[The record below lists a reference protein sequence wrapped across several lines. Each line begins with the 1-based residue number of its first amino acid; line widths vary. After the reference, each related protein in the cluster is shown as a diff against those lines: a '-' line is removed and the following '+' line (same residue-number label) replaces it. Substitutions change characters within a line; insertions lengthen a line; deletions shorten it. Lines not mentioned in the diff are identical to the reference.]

1 MAYREAMMTDARK
14 WGEAV
19 FSGSIRM
26 LEAEYQKTDRRDAV
40 LQAFAELFG
49 QWEEHTRKEAACLG
63 VCYLHSS
70 ILMRTGGIR
79 LALFGKE
86 FYMDENQL
94 EKTWQPPCFFQQY
107 EQDISAV
114 MDKLRKEYPRIY
126 PYEENA
132 VRFWYAEY
140 YYAALET
147 LCRDMLGEIREIREY
162 CMLNKTEDFFIF
174 FGRWRGEAEKLAC
187 IEDI

>member
-26 LEAEYQKTDRRDAV
+26 LEAEYQKTDRRDAA

-49 QWEEHTRKEAACLG
+49 QWGEHTSKEAACLG

-79 LALFGKE
+79 LALFGRE

-94 EKTWQPPCFFQQY
+94 EKIWQPPCFFQQY

-114 MDKLRKEYPRIY
+114 MDRLRKEYPRIY
-126 PYEENA
+126 PYEEDA

-147 LCRDMLGEIREIREY
+147 LCRDMLGEIRESREY
-162 CMLNKTEDFFIF
+162 RMLNKTEDF
-174 FGRWRGEAEKLAC
+174 
-187 IEDI
+187 

>member
-19 FSGSIRM
+19 FSDSIRM
-26 LEAEYQKTDRRDAV
+26 LEAEYQKTARRDAV
-40 LQAFAELFG
+40 LRA
-49 QWEEHTRKEAACLG
+49 
-63 VCYLHSS
+63 
-70 ILMRTGGIR
+70 GGIR
-79 LALFGKE
+79 LALFGRE

-94 EKTWQPPCFFQQY
+94 EKIWQPPCFFQQY
-107 EQDISAV
+107 EQDILAV
-114 MDKLRKEYPRIY
+114 TDKLRKEYPRIY
-126 PYEENA
+126 PYEEDA
-132 VRFWYAEY
+132 VRFWYVEY

-147 LCRDMLGEIREIREY
+147 LCRDMLGEIRESREY

>member
-1 MAYREAMMTDARK
+1 
-14 WGEAV
+14 
-19 FSGSIRM
+19 
-26 LEAEYQKTDRRDAV
+26 
-40 LQAFAELFG
+40 
-49 QWEEHTRKEAACLG
+49 
-63 VCYLHSS
+63 
-70 ILMRTGGIR
+70 
-79 LALFGKE
+79 
-86 FYMDENQL
+86 MDENQL
-94 EKTWQPPCFFQQY
+94 EKIWQPPCFFQQY

-114 MDKLRKEYPRIY
+114 MDRLRKEYPRIY
-126 PYEENA
+126 PYEEDA

-147 LCRDMLGEIREIREY
+147 LCRDMLGEIRESREY

>member
-1 MAYREAMMTDARK
+1 MIADARK
-14 WGEAV
+14 WGKAV

-26 LEAEYQKTDRRDAV
+26 LEAEYQKTARRDAV
-40 LQAFAELFG
+40 LQA
-49 QWEEHTRKEAACLG
+49 
-63 VCYLHSS
+63 
-70 ILMRTGGIR
+70 GGIR
-79 LALFGKE
+79 LALFGRE
-86 FYMDENQL
+86 FYLDENQL

-114 MDKLRKEYPRIY
+114 MDRLRKEYPRIY
-126 PYEENA
+126 PYEEDA

-147 LCRDMLGEIREIREY
+147 LCRDMLGEIRESREY